1 MKSYKGI
8 VVQRCYI
15 PVTIEVDDDTPYE
28 EVQRI
33 MIREAV
39 TDDGEW
45 DSEVYDIFE
54 TTGLK

>member
-8 VVQRCYI
+8 VVQSCYI

-28 EVQRI
+28 EVKRI
-33 MIREAV
+33 MIREAI

-54 TTGLK
+54 D

>member
-28 EVQRI
+28 EVKRI
-33 MIREAV
+33 MISEAI

-54 TTGLK
+54 D

>member
-8 VVQRCYI
+8 VVQSCYI
-15 PVTIEVDDDTPYE
+15 PVTIEVDDDTPME
-28 EVQRI
+28 DVEQQ
-33 MIREAV
+33 MLNSAE